1 MIRHVVL
8 LEFRAS
14 TPDGHVEQVV
24 ERLWELPSQ
33 VPSLRGYTV
42 GRDLGLADGNA
53 HLAVAG
59 DFDDVAGYVA
69 YRDHPA
75 HRAVIDELIL
85 PQLQSRSAV
94 QFEL

>member
-14 TPDGHVEQVV
+14 TPDEHLEQVI
-24 ERLWELPSQ
+24 ERLRELPSRI
-33 VPSLRGYTV
+33 PSLRAYTV

-59 DFDDVAGYVA
+59 DFDDVEGYVA
-69 YRDHPA
+69 YRDDPA
-75 HRAVIDELIL
+75 HRAVIEQLIL